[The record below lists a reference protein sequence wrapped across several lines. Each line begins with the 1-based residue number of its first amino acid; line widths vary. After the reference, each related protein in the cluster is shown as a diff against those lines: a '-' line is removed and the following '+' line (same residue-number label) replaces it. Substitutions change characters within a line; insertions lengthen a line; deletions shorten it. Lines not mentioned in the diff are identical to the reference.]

1 LDTEKLEFS
10 NESIASIAQKAR
22 QLLSK
27 YSLCNSCLGRQFA
40 LLGHDTS
47 NVKRGEAL
55 KLYLT
60 LVGSELKQLE
70 QSSSAIELLKQL
82 ALQGGFQPAISTLQK
97 LGISI
102 EKAKPCVIC
111 GGLMEKFDFFKGLIE
126 KVLEKIDYS
135 TFLIGSKIPG
145 KIIDREEELRGE
157 FKLKYGES
165 IKGELNR
172 EIGKRLQSAE
182 KVVDF
187 ETPDVVAVINP
198 VTEEVEL
205 NINPLFISGRYRK
218 LKRGISQTKWICW
231 NCEGKGCEECEG
243 KGLRYEHSV
252 EVFIA
257 EPVLKVFQ
265 GKEYSFHGAGRED
278 IDARMLG
285 TGRPFVVEIKEPL
298 KRSFDLELLQ
308 TEINQKAEG
317 NIEVLDFAWSNRGTI
332 RNLKAQSQI
341 TEKTY
346 QILVEIADQVTPDA
360 LKQAD
365 EALTRT
371 LIQQKTPQR
380 VIHRRADKIRSK
392 MVYEFKTTQKDPKKL
407 EIVVRCQGGCY
418 VKELVTGD
426 DGRTQPNLSELLN
439 TEIVVLELDVLNVD
453 A

>member
-1 LDTEKLEFS
+1 MDTEKLEFS

-22 QLLSK
+22 QVLSK

-70 QSSSAIELLKQL
+70 QSNSANELLKQL

-97 LGISI
+97 LGIFI
-102 EKAKPCVIC
+102 EETKPCSIC
-111 GGLMEKFDFFKGLIE
+111 GGLMERFDEFKVLIE
-126 KVLEKIDYS
+126 KELKKIEYK
-135 TFLIGSKIPG
+135 TFLIGSKIPAR
-145 KIIDREEELRGE
+145 IIDREDGLRGE

-172 EIGKRLQSAE
+172 EIGKRLQSTD

-187 ETPDVVAVINP
+187 EAPDVVAIIIP
-198 VTEEVEL
+198 VTERVEL

-231 NCEGKGCEECEG
+231 SCEGKGCEECNG

-257 EPVLKVFQ
+257 EPIFKASL

-285 TGRPFVVEIKEPL
+285 TGRPFVVEIKEPSKRFLDL
-298 KRSFDLELLQ
+298 KALE
-308 TEINQKAEG
+308 TEINTKADG
-317 NIEVLDFAWSNRGTI
+317 NIEVLDLAWSDRGTI
-332 RNLKAQSQI
+332 RSLKAQSQI

-346 QILVEIADQVTPDA
+346 RMLVEIHDEVNLDA
-360 LKQAD
+360 IKQAD
-365 EALTRT
+365 DALTGT

-380 VIHRRADKIRSK
+380 VLHRRADKIRQK
-392 MVYEFKTTQKDPKKL
+392 MVYQFETTPKESKKL
-407 EIVVRCQGGCY
+407 EILVRCQGGCY

-426 DGRTQPNLSELLN
+426 EGRTQPNLSELLK
-439 TEIVVLELDVLNVD
+439 TDIVVLELDVTNVD
-453 A
+453 S